1 MATPVTTTVDRTKL
15 KTIADRLRRDY
26 GAARIILFGSA
37 ARGMLTE
44 HSDIDLLIIAE
55 TRERFYERAASV
67 LRMVRELSYGLPL
80 APIVLTAKELQSRLD
95 RGDQF
100 IAEVIGTGVDL

>member
-1 MATPVTTTVDRTKL
+1 MRV
-15 KTIADRLRRDY
+15 
-26 GAARIILFGSA
+26 ILFGSA
-37 ARGMLTE
+37 ARGEATE

-55 TRERFYERAASV
+55 TSERFYERSASV
-67 LRMVRELSYGLPL
+67 LRTVRELSYTLPL

-100 IAEVIGTGVDL
+100 IAEVVGTGVDL

>member
-1 MATPVTTTVDRTKL
+1 MATPVSTTVDRSRL

-26 GAARIILFGSA
+26 GAARVILFGSA
-37 ARGMLTE
+37 ARDMVTE
-44 HSDIDLLIIAE
+44 HSDIDLLVIAE
-55 TRERFYERAASV
+55 TSERFYERSASV
-67 LRMVRELSYGLPL
+67 LRTIRELSYGMPL

-100 IAEVIGTGVDL
+100 IAEVVGTGVDL

>member
-1 MATPVTTTVDRTKL
+1 MTTVSTTADKSRL

-26 GAARIILFGSA
+26 GAERVILFGSA
-37 ARGMLTE
+37 ARDMITE
-44 HSDIDLLIIAE
+44 HSDIDLLVIAE

-67 LRMVRELSYGLPL
+67 LRTVRELSYGMPL
-80 APIVLTAKELQSRLD
+80 APIVLTAKELQARLD

-100 IAEVIGTGVDL
+100 IAEVIETGVDL

>member
-1 MATPVTTTVDRTKL
+1 MATPVTTTVDRARLTA
-15 KTIADRLRRDY
+15 IADRLRRDY

-37 ARGMLTE
+37 ARDMVTA
-44 HSDIDLLIIAE
+44 HSDIDLLVIAE

-67 LRMVRELSYGLPL
+67 LRTVRELSYGLPL
-80 APIVLTAKELQSRLD
+80 APIVLTAKELQARLD

-100 IAEVIGTGVDL
+100 MAEVVGTGVDL

>member
-1 MATPVTTTVDRTKL
+1 MATPVSATVDAGRL

-26 GAARIILFGSA
+26 RAARVILFGSA
-37 ARGMLTE
+37 ASGMLTE
-44 HSDIDLLIIAE
+44 HSDIDLLVIAD
-55 TRERFYERAASV
+55 TSERFYERSASV
-67 LRMVRELSYGLPL
+67 LRTVRDLSYGLPL
-80 APIVLTAKELQSRLD
+80 APIVLTAKELQARLD

>member
-1 MATPVTTTVDRTKL
+1 MTIPVSTTADRSRL

-26 GAARIILFGSA
+26 GAARVILFGSA
-37 ARGMLTE
+37 ARDMVTE
-44 HSDIDLLIIAE
+44 HSDIDLLVIAE
-55 TRERFYERAASV
+55 TGERFYERAASV
-67 LRMVRELSYGLPL
+67 LRTVRELSYGMPL
-80 APIVLTAKELQSRLD
+80 APIVLTAKELQARLD

>member
-1 MATPVTTTVDRTKL
+1 MTTPVSVTADRNRL

-26 GAARIILFGSA
+26 GAARVILFGSA
-37 ARGMLTE
+37 ARDMVTE
-44 HSDIDLLIIAE
+44 HSDIDLLVIAE
-55 TRERFYERAASV
+55 TSERFYERAASV
-67 LRMVRELSYGLPL
+67 LRTVRELSYGMPL
-80 APIVLTAKELQSRLD
+80 APIVLTAKELQARLD

>member
-1 MATPVTTTVDRTKL
+1 MATPVTTTVDRARL
-15 KTIADRLRRDY
+15 NTIADRLRREY

-37 ARGMLTE
+37 ARDMVTE
-44 HSDIDLLIIAE
+44 HSDIDLLVIAE
-55 TRERFYERAASV
+55 TSERFYERAASV
-67 LRMVRELSYGLPL
+67 LRTVRELSYGMPL
-80 APIVLTAKELQSRLD
+80 APIVLTVKELQARLD